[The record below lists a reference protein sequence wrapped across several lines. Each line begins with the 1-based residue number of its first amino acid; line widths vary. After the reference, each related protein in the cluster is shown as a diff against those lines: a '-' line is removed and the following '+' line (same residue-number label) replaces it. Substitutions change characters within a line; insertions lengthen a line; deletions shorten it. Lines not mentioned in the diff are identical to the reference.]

1 MWNIHNQ
8 NMFVWGH
15 CKSFF
20 EVKLLKIYFPYRNF
34 YFPFILLIFFVMN
47 AVLFHFPYTLSF
59 LIFLILCED
68 SLRESICFYLDLLNL
83 LSLNQSQISQVPF
96 RFPQRLYVVTEDMS
110 HQHIR
115 RNLILQIE
123 AYHWHKEGT
132 VKAQG

>member
-1 MWNIHNQ
+1 
-8 NMFVWGH
+8 
-15 CKSFF
+15 
-20 EVKLLKIYFPYRNF
+20 
-34 YFPFILLIFFVMN
+34 MN
-47 AVLFHFPYTLSF
+47 AVLFHFPYTLCF

-123 AYHWHKEGT
+123 AYH
-132 VKAQG
+132 